1 MRRDSEGYL
10 VKEITMEDRIR
21 MLNAESAE
29 TVQYDELNPDEYY
42 YDSNSAESDVTD
54 DEGDHDVLGTFVLD
68 ESEWVDEE

>member
-1 MRRDSEGYL
+1 
-10 VKEITMEDRIR
+10 
-21 MLNAESAE
+21 MLNAESVE

-54 DEGDHDVLGTFVLD
+54 DEGNHDILETFVLN